1 MKLANRSRRGGFTLV
16 EVLIVV
22 VMLGLLAATVLPQLT
37 QASKDAKETSLVQNL
52 QMIRHQISLYKLQ
65 HDGTL
70 PAQGTSD
77 ATTFTNQLMNKT
89 DLDGTVNVAT
99 EAFGPYLLGHVLANP
114 YTDVRTVKV
123 VNGAL
128 AVSDYDGSGAHGWA
142 YSSTTGELRGNVAS
156 TIMSIV
162 ETTKPVNSF

>member
-1 MKLANRSRRGGFTLV
+1 MNLANRSRRGGFTLV

-22 VMLGLLAATVLPQLT
+22 VMLGILAATVLPQLA
-37 QASKDAKETSLVQNL
+37 QAAKDAKETSLVQNL
-52 QMIRHQISLYKLQ
+52 KMIRHQISLYKFH

-70 PAQGTSD
+70 PAQGTSE
-77 ATTFTNQLMNKT
+77 ATTFTNQLIDKT
-89 DLDGTVNVAT
+89 ALDGTINAVSGV
-99 EAFGPYLLGHVLANP
+99 FGAYLLGQLPANP
-114 YTDVRTVKV
+114 YTNVRTVKV

>member
-37 QASKDAKETSLVQNL
+37 QASNDAKETSLIQNL
-52 QMIRHQISLYKLQ
+52 QMIRHQLSLYKFQ

-70 PAQGTSD
+70 TAQGTSD
-77 ATTFTNQLMNKT
+77 PTTFTNQLINKT
-89 DLDGTVNVAT
+89 DLDGTVNAASG
-99 EAFGPYLLGHVLANP
+99 AFGPYVLGQLPANP
-114 YTDVRTVKV
+114 YTNIRTVKV

-142 YSSTTGELRGNVAS
+142 
-156 TIMSIV
+156 
-162 ETTKPVNSF
+162 